1 MINPKALLIPEFN
14 DIYRRD
20 RTSAKKHALKE
31 FAYVYFMADYNSEYN
46 AYGLSKQEQL
56 GIDIFTRKSYKPD
69 PLIKKAI
76 DKYEKLQETPSMQ
89 YLKAIRNRVQ
99 RVIYF
104 LDSAE
109 VKEGPDK
116 DSTYT
121 NPFIK
126 IDKLTKVF
134 NELEDVIEK
143 LEKWEKKVFEEEE
156 EMKIRGGGIVNVF
169 EDPSKA
175 EWLKGR

>member
-31 FAYVYFMADYNSEYN
+31 FAYIYFMADYSSEYN

-56 GIDIFTRKSYKPD
+56 GIDIFSRKSYKPD
-69 PLIKKAI
+69 LLIKKAI
-76 DKYEKLQETPSMQ
+76 DKYEQLQETPSMQ

-99 RVIYF
+99 RVISF
-104 LDSAE
+104 LDNAE
-109 VKEGPDK
+109 LQEGPDK
-116 DSTYT
+116 DGAYT

-143 LEKWEKKVFEEEE
+143 LEKWEKKVFDEEE
-156 EMKIRGGGIVNVF
+156 EMKIRGGGNINVF
-169 EDPSKA
+169 EDPGKA
-175 EWLKGR
+175 DWLKKQ